1 MSLDAGG
8 FITGP
13 AARLLQARSVA
24 MVGASPKGRWPS
36 FIFNN
41 LKQGKY
47 KGNIY
52 LINPNYHEVW
62 DYPCYPSLKALPE
75 APEHV
80 LVLVPTRAVFDTLE
94 EAAALGTKAA
104 TIYSSGFGEGEDP
117 RSKER
122 GQTLR
127 QLCER
132 TGIVVC
138 GPNCMGTVS
147 VRDGQ
152 WCFPTL
158 FPNLRPGPVSLIF
171 QSGGSLG
178 AWLRTAGERGIG
190 FSYAISS
197 GNEVSLDTVDYLNFL
212 IDDPET
218 KLIALMAEG
227 IRRPVEFMSLAA
239 KALAAGKPI
248 LAIKLGRSEGAR
260 RQAISH
266 TGSLVGSDEVF
277 DAMCR
282 RYGVVRCPSLD
293 DLLETT
299 LAFVPGR
306 IPTGTRTSLIVNSGG
321 MKGLLMDDVE
331 EAGTDLSRWSEA
343 TCTAIRPLIPEDLT
357 VENPLECGVAG
368 FGDEEN
374 YAKIIRQIAA
384 DESVDLIAIHGEL
397 PRPPDR
403 RKADNFA
410 ALSAS
415 IAKPLVAFARVTH
428 NLTEES
434 RAFQEAAGMP
444 FLQGIKPT
452 LRALKALSFYGV
464 KRSASEK
471 GVGLPAAAGKA
482 SDFEGEILARLLAKV
497 GLTAPRQAVAG
508 NAAEAAIK
516 AGEIGFPVA
525 LKVHAPDVIHKT
537 EVGGVVLGLQSA
549 DEVERQGKE
558 LLKKSASA
566 RLLVQEMVQGAE
578 VILGARTD
586 PQYGPFLMVG
596 LGGIFVEALNDKAIR
611 LLPIDET
618 EAVDMLWELKGY
630 KILEGTRGQKRR
642 DIASLV
648 RAITGLSTLFLD
660 YRSLL
665 SDLEVNPL
673 IVREEGK
680 GVAAVDVRMI
690 RKAD

>member
-8 FITGP
+8 FIARP
-13 AARLLQARSVA
+13 AERLLQARSVA

-47 KGNIY
+47 KGSIY
-52 LINPNYHEVW
+52 LINPNYQEVW

-158 FPNLRPGPVSLIF
+158 FPNLRPGPVGLIF

-227 IRRPVEFMSLAA
+227 IRRPEEFMSLAA

-282 RYGVVRCPSLD
+282 RYGVVRCPSFD

-331 EAGTDLSRWSEA
+331 EAGTDLSRWNDA
-343 TCTAIRPLIPEDLT
+343 TCNTIRPLIPEELT

-374 YAKIIRQIAA
+374 YAKIIRQIA
-384 DESVDLIAIHGEL
+384 DDDSVDLIAIHGEL

-428 NLTEES
+428 NLTDES
-434 RAFQEAAGMP
+434 RAFQDAAGMP

-464 KRSASEK
+464 KRSAREK
-471 GVGLPAAAGKA
+471 GFGLPVAAGKA
-482 SDFEGEILARLLAKV
+482 SDFEGEVLARLLPKV
-497 GLTAPRQAVAG
+497 GLTAPRQAVAA

-537 EVGGVVLGLQSA
+537 EVGGVILGLQSA
-549 DEVERQGKE
+549 DEVEQRGKE

-566 RLLVQEMVQGAE
+566 RLLVQEMVQGTE

-596 LGGIFVEALNDKAIR
+596 LGGIFVELLNDKSIR
-611 LLPIDET
+611 LLPVDET
-618 EAVDMLWELKGY
+618 EALDMLRELKGY
-630 KILEGTRGQKRR
+630 KILEGARGQSRR
-642 DIASLV
+642 DIAGLV

-673 IVREEGK
+673 IVREDGK
-680 GVAAVDVRMI
+680 GVAAVDVRII
-690 RKAD
+690 RKAE

>member
-1 MSLDAGG
+1 MSLDAGS
-8 FITGP
+8 FIKRP
-13 AARLLQARSVA
+13 AERLLQARSVA
-24 MVGASPKGRWPS
+24 IVGASPKGRWPN

-41 LKQGKY
+41 LRQGNY
-47 KGNIY
+47 KGNLY
-52 LINPNYHEVW
+52 LINPNYQEIWNH
-62 DYPCYPSLKALPE
+62 PCYPSLKALPE
-75 APEHV
+75 PPEHI

-94 EAAALGTKAA
+94 EASALGTKAA
-104 TIYSSGFGEGEDP
+104 TIYSSGFGEGDDP
-117 RSKER
+117 RSIER
-122 GQTLR
+122 GQTLKGI
-127 QLCER
+127 CER

-158 FPNLRPGPVSLIF
+158 FPNLRPGPVGLIF

-197 GNEVSLDTVDYLNFL
+197 GNEVNLDTVDYLNFL
-212 IDDPET
+212 IEDAET
-218 KLIALMAEG
+218 KLMALMVEG
-227 IRRPVEFMSLAA
+227 IRRPEEFMSLAA
-239 KALAAGKPI
+239 KALDAGKPI
-248 LAIKLGRSEGAR
+248 LAIKLGRSEGAK

-266 TGSLVGSDEVF
+266 TGSLAGSDDVF

-293 DLLETT
+293 DLLEST
-299 LAFVPGR
+299 LAFLPGR
-306 IPTGTRTSLIVNSGG
+306 LPSGTRTSLIVNSGG

-331 EAGTDLSRWSEA
+331 EAGTNLSHWSEV
-343 TCTAIRPLIPEDLT
+343 TRNAIRPLIPEELA

-374 YAKIIRQIAA
+374 YAKIIRQIAD
-384 DESVDLIAIHGEL
+384 DESVDMIAIHGEL

-403 RKADNFA
+403 RKPDNFT

-415 IAKPLVAFARVTH
+415 ISKPLIAFARVTH
-428 NLTEES
+428 NLTDES
-434 RAFQEAAGMP
+434 RAFQDAAGMP

-464 KRSASEK
+464 KSSARARTVELAPATGQAGDLESE
-471 GVGLPAAAGKA
+471 A
-482 SDFEGEILARLLAKV
+482 IARLLHKA
-497 GLTAPRQAVAG
+497 GLTPPRQAVAA
-508 NAAEAAIK
+508 NAPEAGVK
-516 AGEIGFPVA
+516 AREIGFPVA
-525 LKVHAPDVIHKT
+525 LKVHAPDVIHKS
-537 EVGGVVLGLQSA
+537 EVGGVILGLQSA
-549 DEVERQGKE
+549 NEVEQRGKD
-558 LLKKSASA
+558 LLGKSASA
-566 RLLVQEMVQGAE
+566 RLLVQEMVQGTE

-596 LGGIFVEALNDKAIR
+596 LGGIFVEVLNDKSIS
-611 LLPIDET
+611 LLPVGER
-618 EAVDMLWELKGY
+618 EALDMLRELKGY
-630 KILEGTRGQKRR
+630 KILEGTRGQNRR
-642 DIASLV
+642 DIAALV
-648 RAITGLSTLFLD
+648 RAITGLSTLFLE

-680 GVAAVDVRMI
+680 GVAAVDVRII
-690 RKAD
+690 RKAE

>member
-8 FITGP
+8 FVTRP
-13 AARLLQARSVA
+13 AERLLQARSVA

-52 LINPNYHEVW
+52 LINPNYQEVW
-62 DYPCYPSLKALPE
+62 DHPCYPSLKALPE

-122 GQTLR
+122 GQSLR

-158 FPNLRPGPVSLIF
+158 FPNLWPGPVGLIF

-227 IRRPVEFMSLAA
+227 IRRPEEFMSLAA
-239 KALAAGKPI
+239 KALDAGKPI

-282 RYGVVRCPSLD
+282 RYGVVRCPSFD

-343 TCTAIRPLIPEDLT
+343 TCAAIRPLIPEDLT

-397 PRPPDR
+397 PRPPDS

-428 NLTEES
+428 NLTDES
-434 RAFQEAAGMP
+434 RSFQDAAGMP

-464 KRSASEK
+464 KRSAQEK
-471 GVGLPAAAGKA
+471 GVGLPPAAGKA
-482 SDFEGEILARLLAKV
+482 SDFEGEVLARLLPKV

-516 AGEIGFPVA
+516 AGQIGFPVA

-537 EVGGVVLGLQSA
+537 EVGGVILGLKSA
-549 DEVERQGKE
+549 DEVEQGGKE

-566 RLLVQEMVQGAE
+566 RLLVQEMVQGTE

-611 LLPIDET
+611 LLPVDET
-618 EAVDMLWELKGY
+618 EALDMLRELKGY
-630 KILEGTRGQKRR
+630 KILEGTRGQSRR
-642 DIASLV
+642 DIAGLV

-673 IVREEGK
+673 IVREDGK

-690 RKAD
+690 RKAE